1 MMAASGIDMAPV
13 EHVRD
18 RLAGEG
24 KTPLFFAVDG
34 RLLGVIAVADTV
46 KPTSREAIAGMRAM
60 GLDVVMLT
68 GDNARTAEAI
78 GRQVGV
84 DRVVADVLPQDK
96 EREVRRLQDEGRKVA
111 MVGDGIN
118 DAPALVRADVG
129 LAIGAGTDVAMESAD
144 IVLMRS
150 DLNDV
155 PAAIELSQATIRN
168 IKQNLFW
175 AFFYNII
182 GIPIAAGCWYAAF
195 DLRMNPMIAA
205 LAMSFSSVFVVGNAL
220 RLRLFKPKHAARSE
234 TAGPDGA
241 ADRMTG
247 TVAISTFET
256 SVETSRDASRTA
268 ESSSP
273 VRQNGVPS
281 ITNQQ
286 GGTTMKKTLG
296 IEGMTCG
303 NCVRHVTRALEG
315 LPGASDVSVSLEDKS
330 AQVTVPEDVTDDQI
344 TAAVADAGYEV
355 VSIA

>member
-1 MMAASGIDMAPV
+1 MY
-13 EHVRD
+13 
-18 RLAGEG
+18 
-24 KTPLFFAVDG
+24 K
-34 RLLGVIAVADTV
+34 
-46 KPTSREAIAGMRAM
+46 
-60 GLDVVMLT
+60 
-68 GDNARTAEAI
+68 
-78 GRQVGV
+78 RQ
-84 DRVVADVLPQDK
+84 
-96 EREVRRLQDEGRKVA
+96 
-111 MVGDGIN
+111 
-118 DAPALVRADVG
+118 
-129 LAIGAGTDVAMESAD
+129 
-144 IVLMRS
+144 
-150 DLNDV
+150 
-155 PAAIELSQATIRN
+155 
-168 IKQNLFW
+168 
-175 AFFYNII
+175 FFYNII

-247 TVAISTFET
+247 TVAISTFAT

-330 AQVTVPEDVTDDQI
+330 AQVTVPENMTDDQI